1 MASCSLSAPAEPRIS
16 PGERPDAGG
25 QQEQRRAAAGQAG
38 DAGVPAPDPVL
49 HLRDRRPQ
57 GHGEPRAARSE
68 ACLPGGEC
76 SSGVLGD
83 LGAPP
88 SSQGCCWGGSF
99 PKFGAAAP
107 RLALQRVLAEPWCLC
122 ALQKVPQPGRLQADR
137 SRARG
142 VWLQGGNYK
151 QTGRSGPG
159 LARARAQEPA
169 RSHQGGSAPPPAAVL
184 CSCTA
189 PHPPRVALPGSW
201 ALLPPWSPVRGYFGT
216 LGHAGWA
223 LTRPLPSLL
232 RVITPH
238 QLDPGSP
245 LLGVPQKAPKIQCPE
260 PWHPAQL
267 LPQVP
272 PSPPAAR

>member
-1 MASCSLSAPAEPRIS
+1 MASCPLSAPAEPRIS

-49 HLRDRRPQ
+49 HLRDRRPE

-68 ACLPGGEC
+68 ACLPGGERG
-76 SSGVLGD
+76 SRVPGD
-83 LGAPP
+83 LGAPHSP
-88 SSQGCCWGGSF
+88 QGCCCGGTF

-107 RLALQRVLAEPWCLC
+107 HLALQRVLAQPWCLC

-169 RSHQGGSAPPPAAVL
+169 RSHQGGSAPPGSCPVL
-184 CSCTA
+184 LHRSPPTKGGLAGALGSPPSLEPCEGLFWHPGTCCVGS
-189 PHPPRVALPGSW
+189 HPP
-201 ALLPPWSPVRGYFGT
+201 
-216 LGHAGWA
+216 
-223 LTRPLPSLL
+223 
-232 RVITPH
+232 
-238 QLDPGSP
+238 
-245 LLGVPQKAPKIQCPE
+245 
-260 PWHPAQL
+260 PAQ
-267 LPQVP
+267 
-272 PSPPAAR
+272 PAEGDNPTSA